1 MLAWVTGLA
10 PLIVGPG
17 SSASAQ
23 DVVYKPA
30 AAAPAAWRAFAA
42 ELQGR
47 LQERLAT
54 DDEATR
60 RFHEYMNE
68 NNKSSPAFATV
79 RAWVSQNGKL
89 ERIEF
94 DGIDDAAVAAN
105 LRALLA
111 GASVSTPP
119 PDMLQPLR
127 LRIGLRA
134 RNQQER

>member
-89 ERIEF
+89 
-94 DGIDDAAVAAN
+94 
-105 LRALLA
+105 
-111 GASVSTPP
+111 
-119 PDMLQPLR
+119 
-127 LRIGLRA
+127 
-134 RNQQER
+134 